1 MCPYIREMIWKK
13 KMLNEVFKL
22 LKLIAS
28 GTESTIRRRVYI
40 GQRRKM
46 RLEFLIV
53 YVFDLFEIFT
63 NENVS
68 PM

>member
-1 MCPYIREMIWKK
+1 
-13 KMLNEVFKL
+13 MLNEVFKL

-28 GTESTIRRRVYI
+28 GKESKIRSRVYI
-40 GQRRKM
+40 GQRNKM
-46 RLEFLIV
+46 RLEFLTV
-53 YVFDLFEIFT
+53 YIFNLFEIST

>member
-1 MCPYIREMIWKK
+1 
-13 KMLNEVFKL
+13 MLNEVFKL

-28 GTESTIRRRVYI
+28 RKESKIRSRVYI
-40 GQRRKM
+40 GQRNKM
-46 RLEFLIV
+46 RLEFLTV
-53 YVFDLFEIFT
+53 YVFNLFEIST

>member
-1 MCPYIREMIWKK
+1 
-13 KMLNEVFKL
+13 MLHEVFKL

-28 GTESTIRRRVYI
+28 GKESKIRSRVYI
-40 GQRRKM
+40 GQRNKM
-46 RLEFLIV
+46 RLEFLTV
-53 YVFDLFEIFT
+53 YVFNLFEIST

>member
-1 MCPYIREMIWKK
+1 MKK
-13 KMLNEVFKL
+13 KMMLNEVFKL

-28 GTESTIRRRVYI
+28 GKESTIRRRVYI
-40 GQRRKM
+40 GQRSKM

>member
-1 MCPYIREMIWKK
+1 
-13 KMLNEVFKL
+13 MLNEVFKL

-28 GTESTIRRRVYI
+28 GKESKIRSRVYV
-40 GQRRKM
+40 GQRNKM
-46 RLEFLIV
+46 RLEFLTV
-53 YVFDLFEIFT
+53 YVFNLFEIST

>member
-1 MCPYIREMIWKK
+1 
-13 KMLNEVFKL
+13 MLNEVFKL